1 MNTKRKNTLGACVDE
16 SVIEA
21 TEEWFR
27 QHAGFRD
34 REEAFANGLSS
45 ISASVE
51 LWPGGSVTVHVVLT
65 ARARKQNLVAYEKYQ
80 RQPGA
85 GYVKVLK

>member
-1 MNTKRKNTLGACVDE
+1 MKTKRKNSLGACVDE

-34 REEAFANGLSS
+34 REEAFANGLTS
-45 ISASVE
+45 ISAAVE
-51 LWPGGSVTVHVVLT
+51 LWPGGSITVHVVLT
-65 ARARKQNLVAYEKYQ
+65 ARKKTQNLVAYEKYQ
-80 RQPGA
+80 RQPGE
-85 GYVKVLK
+85 GYVKVFK